1 MKGGQRWRGAR
12 GEHDGFAE
20 GAALLGEAPAPAD
33 GTAPADGAARR
44 EGAVLA
50 DGAAL
55 AGGATPADGTAIS
68 EGPAVGQLTGA
79 IAGACWPKPET
90 AAATARPAARAAP
103 PSQSARRGGWLDTG
117 SGAASIARTA
127 DRSGNGREGTTA
139 NRSSSPRNRRYT
151 ASAASRAASRS
162 SCAGA
167 GIQVSRAANP

>member
-20 GAALLGEAPAPAD
+20 GAALLGEAPAP
-33 GTAPADGAARR
+33 G